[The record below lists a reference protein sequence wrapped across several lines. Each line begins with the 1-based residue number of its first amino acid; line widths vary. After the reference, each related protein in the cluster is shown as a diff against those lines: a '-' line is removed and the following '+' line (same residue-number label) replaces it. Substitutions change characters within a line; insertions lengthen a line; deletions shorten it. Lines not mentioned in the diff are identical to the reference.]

1 MEPVTPPARETRLHP
16 ELPTKYELSL
26 ILALLLL
33 GIPGALCLA
42 IGAWHFV
49 VPDKVDQ
56 GAVIGP
62 SFGGAMSLGALL
74 VLTRGLAWYRLSRR
88 ENLAPA
94 RPAERWQTRRRR
106 GPGHDWAG
114 DRPAN
119 SSRCGTGSAQLRLPG
134 SDAAEAGVLGQD
146 GSSPWLRVAGG
157 SRRNVSDGSS
167 PKQAL

>member
-1 MEPVTPPARETRLHP
+1 VGDAGDLEDGHEPPESTLSDAHGRPRRQLCEDGARDAARSRDQGCTRSCRQS
-16 ELPTKYELSL
+16 TSFSL

-88 ENLAPA
+88 ENLAA
-94 RPAERWQTRRRR
+94 RP
-106 GPGHDWAG
+106 PG
-114 DRPAN
+114 
-119 SSRCGTGSAQLRLPG
+119 
-134 SDAAEAGVLGQD
+134 
-146 GSSPWLRVAGG
+146 
-157 SRRNVSDGSS
+157 
-167 PKQAL
+167 